1 MICYTKKIP
10 AFWPVIPLSN
20 SLIKSD
26 LYDNLIY
33 MINKEGSIIKM
44 TAYLVSKDRGNSWI
58 IRTVQSIG
66 GTEKVKPSDFEGKK
80 LIVLEEY

>member
-1 MICYTKKIP
+1 
-10 AFWPVIPLSN
+10 
-20 SLIKSD
+20 
-26 LYDNLIY
+26 

-44 TAYLVSKDRGNSWI
+44 TAYLVSKDRGNSWV

-66 GTEKVKPSDFEGKK
+66 GTEKVKPSDFVGKK

>member
-1 MICYTKKIP
+1 
-10 AFWPVIPLSN
+10 
-20 SLIKSD
+20 LINM
-26 LYDNLIY
+26 YGN
-33 MINKEGSIIKM
+33 EGSVIKM
-44 TAYLVSKDRGNSWI
+44 TAYLVSKDRGNSWE

>member
-1 MICYTKKIP
+1 
-10 AFWPVIPLSN
+10 
-20 SLIKSD
+20 
-26 LYDNLIY
+26 

>member
-1 MICYTKKIP
+1 MNR
-10 AFWPVIPLSN
+10 S
-20 SLIKSD
+20 
-26 LYDNLIY
+26 
-33 MINKEGSIIKM
+33 EGSVIKM
-44 TAYLVSKDRGNSWI
+44 MVYLVSRDRGNSWE